1 MPKILFRWD
10 LKKKKKKDLTD
21 IRLGHALFQA
31 CEDAFWPPKP
41 HLRWE
46 PPPPPSLRRVPQ
58 SGRCIAG
65 AGERASLS
73 NVTFRGLMQ
82 LIKIE
87 KMAEGGLQLLER
99 PPRYKIM
106 TGRRDL

>member
-1 MPKILFRWD
+1 MGF
-10 LKKKKKKDLTD
+10 KKKKKDLTD

-31 CEDAFWPPKP
+31 CENAFWPPKP

-46 PPPPPSLRRVPQ
+46 PPPPPFLRRVPQ

-73 NVTFRGLMQ
+73 NITFRGLMQ

-87 KMAEGGLQLLER
+87 KN
-99 PPRYKIM
+99 
-106 TGRRDL
+106 GRGRASAVGETP